1 MARPVILLAPG
12 AGQPSTSPW
21 MRAWARRLEGVGEVV
36 TFDYPYMLAGRRHP
50 DRLPVL
56 IEAHRTALAAARA
69 GREGPV
75 VLAGKSMGSRI
86 GCHLAASEPAVR
98 ALLCLGYPLVGRSGA
113 VREEALLALRTPVL
127 FVQGTRDP
135 LCPLDRLEGVRR
147 RMAAPSA
154 LHVVE
159 GGDHSLQVAKTRLA
173 EAGETQE
180 RVDARALEAVRAFL
194 EEHLGEAGRGGAA
207 GGPAC

>member
-1 MARPVILLAPG
+1 MASPVLLLAPG
-12 AGQPSTSPW
+12 AGQPSTSTW
-21 MRAWARRLEGVGEVV
+21 MQAWKRRLETVGQVF
-36 TFDYPYMLAGRRHP
+36 TFDYPYLRAGRRRP

-56 IEAHRTALAAARA
+56 LEAHRAALAAARA

-86 GCHLAASEPAVR
+86 GCHLAAEEPAVR

-113 VREEALLALRTPVL
+113 VRQEALLALRTPVL
-127 FVQGTRDP
+127 FLQGTRDP
-135 LCPLDRLEGVRR
+135 LCPLDHLEGVRR

-159 GGDHSLQVAKTRLA
+159 GGDHSLQVSKTRLA
-173 EAGETQE
+173 AAGETQE
-180 RVDARALEAVRAFL
+180 QVDARALAAIRDFL
-194 EEHLGEAGRGGAA
+194 GAHLGSPRV
-207 GGPAC
+207 